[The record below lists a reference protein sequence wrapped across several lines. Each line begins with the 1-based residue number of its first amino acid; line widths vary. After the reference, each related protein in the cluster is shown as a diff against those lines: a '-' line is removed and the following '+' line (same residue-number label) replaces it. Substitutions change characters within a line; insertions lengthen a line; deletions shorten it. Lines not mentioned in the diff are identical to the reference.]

1 MRRLVCVVL
10 VAGAVLSG
18 SACVQKSDVVGTDPK
33 AIKQLSPELLPS
45 EILDLKVGRE
55 DMAPTLERA
64 KRSYIEGVGLYS
76 MRKDELLQATL
87 QVSRFTESGDTDSP
101 RFRRALVSQIGSSVP
116 QLARVGRDAV
126 YLTTGTKQSLYIW
139 FRDHHMLILS
149 VREDYPEPR
158 RLLRKALEIDPT
170 A

>member
-1 MRRLVCVVL
+1 MRRLAAAALAATVL
-10 VAGAVLSG
+10 LSG
-18 SACVQKSDVVGTDPK
+18 SACVQKSDIVGTDPK
-33 AIKQLSPELLPS
+33 AIKQLPPELIPS

-87 QVSRFTESGDTDSP
+87 QVSRFTEDDHTTSSQ
-101 RFRRALVSQIGSSVP
+101 FRRALVSQIGSSVP

-139 FRDHHMLILS
+139 FRDHHMMILS